1 MNPDSIVA
9 SSPFF
14 HNNMMNKVQLRKQF
28 LSKRK
33 NLSKDDLA
41 KNSLAIKQL
50 FFQYFNLR
58 GIKKLHIFLPI
69 VKQNEINTWLIIDE
83 IKQNHPHITLITS
96 KSHFKTN
103 SMESY
108 VLNNHTIIM
117 ENKRGIPEPVNAI
130 KCSDNTIDMI
140 LMPLLCF
147 DKQGFRVG
155 YGKGFYDRF
164 LQKCRKDII
173 KIGLSF
179 FEPVDQINEANEN
192 DVKMDICL
200 MTDAIWEWERGNC

>member
-1 MNPDSIVA
+1 
-9 SSPFF
+9 
-14 HNNMMNKVQLRKQF
+14 MNKAQLRKQF

-33 NLSKDDLA
+33 NLNPNDLA
-41 KNSLAIKQL
+41 KKSLAIKQL

-58 GIKKLHIFLPI
+58 RIKKLHIFLPI

-83 IKQNHPHITLITS
+83 IKQNDPQITLITS

-108 VLNNHTIIM
+108 VLDNHTIIV
-117 ENKRGIPEPVNAI
+117 ENKQGIPEPVNAI
-130 KCSDNTIDMI
+130 KCPDNTIDMI

-164 LQKCRKDII
+164 LHECRKDII

-179 FEPVDQINEANEN
+179 FEPINKINDVDEN
-192 DVKMDICL
+192 DVKMDFCI
-200 MTDAIWEWERGNC
+200 MNDGIWEWGMGNC

>member
-1 MNPDSIVA
+1 
-9 SSPFF
+9 
-14 HNNMMNKVQLRKQF
+14 MNKAQLRKQF

-33 NLSKDDLA
+33 NLSPNDLA
-41 KNSLAIKQL
+41 KKSLAIKQL
-50 FFQYFNLR
+50 FFQYFNLH

-83 IKQNHPHITLITS
+83 IKQNHPHITLIIS

-108 VLNNHTIIM
+108 VLDNHTIIM
-117 ENKRGIPEPVNAI
+117 ETKRGIPEPVNAI
-130 KCSDNTIDMI
+130 KCPDNTIDMI
-140 LMPLLCF
+140 LIPLLCF

-164 LQKCRKDII
+164 LQKCRQDII

-179 FEPVDQINEANEN
+179 FEPVDKINELNEN
-192 DVKMDICL
+192 DVKMDICI
-200 MTDAIWEWERGNC
+200 MNDGIWEW